1 MGEQFS
7 DDPQQNI
14 ASIVRLG
21 RNLYEG
27 ITDEQDYE
35 FYMALM
41 NEMYDIDLEEMV
53 EAALCQD

>member
-1 MGEQFS
+1 MMGEQ
-7 DDPQQNI
+7 PAAWKQLI
-14 ASIVRLG
+14 ADMIRLG

-35 FYMALM
+35 FYLVLI
-41 NEMYDIDLEEMV
+41 EETFDINLEEMV